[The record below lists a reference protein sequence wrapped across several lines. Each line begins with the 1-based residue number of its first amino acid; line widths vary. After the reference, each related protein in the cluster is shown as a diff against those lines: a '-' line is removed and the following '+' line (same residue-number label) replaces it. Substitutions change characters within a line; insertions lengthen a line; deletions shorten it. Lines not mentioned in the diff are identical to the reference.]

1 MIQPL
6 EYFAALVRHDDSIPL
21 FEAALTLAQDADPQ
35 LDLCAA
41 QAEVDALAAR
51 VRRRLPKDAAQ
62 LQKIRTLNQFF
73 YRELGFGGNLNDYYD
88 PDNSYVHRVVK
99 TRRGI
104 PISLA
109 MIYIEIAQQIGL
121 DVKGISF
128 PGHFLMKL
136 SVPAGEIVLD
146 PVNGDSLSRE
156 ELEERLEPF
165 VKQIRSAGKP
175 LADYIEPATPREILV
190 RMLRNLK
197 ALYLERER
205 WQPLL
210 AVQQRLLILL
220 PGDLAE
226 RRDRGLAY
234 ASLDCP
240 KSALEDIEAYLAQ
253 RPNAADAQ
261 ALRTRLPAIRLANRR
276 LN

>member
-6 EYFAALVRHDDSIPL
+6 DYFAALVQHDDDIPL
-21 FEAALTLAQDADPQ
+21 FEAALTLAQDAYPQ
-35 LDLCAA
+35 LDLSAA

-51 VRRRLPKDAAQ
+51 VRRRLPNDAAP

-73 YRELGFGGNLNDYYD
+73 YRELSFGGNLNDYYD
-88 PDNSYVHRVVK
+88 PDNSYLHRVVK

-109 MIYIEIAQQIGL
+109 IIYIEIAQQVGL

-128 PGHFLMKL
+128 PGHFLMRM

-165 VKQIRSAGKP
+165 VEHLRRSGIP
-175 LADYIEPATPREILV
+175 LSNYIEAATPREVLV

-197 ALYLERER
+197 SLFLERER
-205 WQPLL
+205 WARLL

-226 RRDRGLAY
+226 RRDRGLAF
-234 ASLDCP
+234 ANLDCP
-240 KSALEDIEAYLAQ
+240 KSALEDFEAYLAQ
-253 RPNAADAQ
+253 RPYAADAD
-261 ALRTRLPAIRLANRR
+261 ALRGKLPALREANRK

>member
-6 EYFAALVRHDDSIPL
+6 DYFAALVEHDDTIPL
-21 FEAALTLAQDADPQ
+21 FEAALTLAQDAHPQ
-35 LDLCAA
+35 LDLSAA
-41 QAEVDALAAR
+41 EAEVDALAAR

-73 YRELGFGGNLNDYYD
+73 YRELGFGGNVNDYYD
-88 PDNSYVHRVVK
+88 PDNSYLHRVVK

-109 MIYIEIAQQIGL
+109 MIYIEIARQVGL

-136 SVPAGEIVLD
+136 TVPSGEIVLD

-156 ELEERLEPF
+156 ELEERLEPYIA
-165 VKQIRSAGKP
+165 QIRSAGKP
-175 LADYIEPATPREILV
+175 LSDYIAPATSRDILV

-197 ALYLERER
+197 TLFLERER
-205 WQPLL
+205 WQRLL
-210 AVQQRLLILL
+210 GVQERLLILL
-220 PGDLAE
+220 PGDIVE

-240 KSALEDIEAYLAQ
+240 KSALEDFEAYLAV
-253 RPNAADAQ
+253 RPHAADAEV
-261 ALRTRLPAIRLANRR
+261 LRGKLPALRLANRR